1 MNIQA
6 DKDVKA
12 HKVTPMMKQF
22 LGIKAEAGPDVLL
35 FFRMGD
41 FYELFFDDAIR
52 AADALDI
59 ALTKRG
65 KHNGF
70 DIPMCG
76 VPVHASETYLHR
88 LIKKGFKVA
97 VCEQTE
103 TPIEAKKRGY
113 KAVVNREITRVV
125 TPGTLTEEALL
136 DSRGQNFILSIYK
149 SLLGEYAIAWADISD
164 GSFNVSEVDS
174 MNLPSKLAALSPS
187 EVIIPELLYQDSE
200 FLKTLHLRDTSL
212 TPQPAI
218 KFNYRSAEA
227 HLKKCFNVKS
237 LQGFGSF
244 TKAEISAAGAL
255 LNYLELT
262 QAGNKVQ
269 LSNLKQNSTSNYL
282 IIDPATRASLEIDRN
297 QRGLKDGSLLS
308 VVDRT
313 VTGAGARLLKQRLN
327 SPLIDSSEI
336 NKRLDSVG
344 FFIKKN
350 EILQKLRTELR
361 KMGDM
366 ARSVSRLGLG
376 RGSPKDILT
385 LSQGLMLC
393 QEIENFFHDV
403 TDLKKIDNVFNAV
416 KKLKISNN
424 SSLFRFALESSEAF
438 LPDAPLN
445 LRQGG
450 FIATGWS
457 SELDELK
464 ILRSDSRQHI
474 ANLQAEYI
482 KISSIPTL
490 KVKHNNILGYFIE
503 ITPKYSNK
511 MDDEHLK
518 EIFIHRQTL
527 GGCVRYTTT
536 DLADLDSRITTAR
549 DRALAL
555 EIDIF
560 QEFVARSISLTEEIR
575 EVALALATLDVLSAT
590 SVWANETIAI
600 RPLVDNS
607 TAFSVKDGRHP
618 VVERSLSKLP
628 DSNFTPNDCEIDA
641 EINLGPRLTLIT
653 GPNMAGK
660 STYLRQNAIMVIL
673 AQSGFY
679 VPATAAQI
687 GVVDRLFSRV
697 GASDDLSR
705 GQSTFMVE
713 MLETAAILNLATNR
727 SFVILDEIGRGTST
741 FDGLAIA
748 WSVADHLFKVNQ
760 SRTLFATHY
769 HELTKMIESTDGTK
783 NVSLK
788 AKEWNGELIFLHDL
802 MAGAADKSYGI
813 QVAKL
818 AGLPVAALRRAQDVL
833 SLLEADHKN
842 KGSIIDDLPLFEV
855 SEPSQNVQK
864 LETLELIKNLN
875 TDELTPRAALDF
887 LYELKMKLSND

>member
-22 LGIKAEAGPDVLL
+22 LSIKAEAGPDVLL

-41 FYELFFDDAIR
+41 FYELFFDDAIH
-52 AADALDI
+52 AAEALDI

-76 VPVHASETYLHR
+76 VPAHASETYLHR

-97 VCEQTE
+97 ICEQTE
-103 TPIEAKKRGY
+103 TPAEAKKRGY
-113 KAVVNREITRVV
+113 KAVVNREIVRVV
-125 TPGTLTEEALL
+125 TPGTLTEESLL
-136 DSRGQNFILSIYK
+136 DARGQNIILSIYK

-164 GSFNVSEVDS
+164 GSFNVSEVDP
-174 MNLPSKLAALSPS
+174 MNLPSKLAAFSPS

-227 HLKKCFNVKS
+227 HLQKCFNVKS

-262 QAGNKVQ
+262 QAGNRVQ

-282 IIDPATRASLEIDRN
+282 LIDPATRTSLEIDRN

-313 VTGAGARLLKQRLN
+313 ITGAGARLLKQRLN
-327 SPLIDSSEI
+327 SPLIDSCEI
-336 NKRLDSVG
+336 NKRLDSVD
-344 FFIKKN
+344 FFVKKD
-350 EILQKLRTELR
+350 ELLLKLRTEL
-361 KMGDM
+361 KKTGDM

-424 SSLFRFALESSEAF
+424 SKLFRFAVEASKAF

-445 LRQGG
+445 LRQSG
-450 FIATGWS
+450 FIASGWS

-474 ANLQAEYI
+474 ANLQAEYREV
-482 KISSIPTL
+482 SSIPTL

-503 ITPKYSNK
+503 ITPKYSDK
-511 MDDEHLK
+511 MNDGHLK

-527 GGCVRYTTT
+527 GSCVRYTTT

-560 QEFVARSISLTEEIR
+560 QRFVARSIFLTEEIR
-575 EVALALATLDVLSAT
+575 EVALALATLDVLSAA
-590 SVWANETIAI
+590 SIWAIETNAI
-600 RPLVDNS
+600 RPSVDNS
-607 TAFSVKDGRHP
+607 TAFSVKEGRHP
-618 VVERSLSKLP
+618 VVEKSLSRLP
-628 DSNFTPNDCEIDA
+628 DLNFTPNDCELDV

-653 GPNMAGK
+653 GPNMAGE
-660 STYLRQNAIMVIL
+660 STYLRQKALMVIL

-679 VPATAAQI
+679 VPATAAKI
-687 GVVDRLFSRV
+687 GIVDRLFSRV

-748 WSVADHLFKVNQ
+748 WSVADHLFEINQ
-760 SRTLFATHY
+760 CRTLFATHY
-769 HELTKMIESTDGTK
+769 HELTKMIESTDGAK

-788 AKEWNGELIFLHDL
+788 AKEWDGELIFLHDL
-802 MAGAADKSYGI
+802 IAGAADKSYGI

-833 SLLEADHKN
+833 SLLESDHKD
-842 KGSIIDDLPLFEV
+842 KGSIIADLPLFDV
-855 SEPSQNVQK
+855 KAPSQNVQK
-864 LETLELIKNLN
+864 SETLELIKNLN

-887 LYELKMKLSND
+887 LYELKMKLQ

>member
-22 LGIKAEAGPDVLL
+22 LSIKAEAGPDVLL

-41 FYELFFDDAIR
+41 FYELFFDDAIH
-52 AADALDI
+52 AAEALDI

-76 VPVHASETYLHR
+76 VPAHASETYLHR

-97 VCEQTE
+97 ICEQTE
-103 TPIEAKKRGY
+103 TPAEAKKRGY
-113 KAVVNREITRVV
+113 KAVVNREIVRVV
-125 TPGTLTEEALL
+125 TPGTLTEESLL
-136 DSRGQNFILSIYK
+136 DARGQNIILSIYK

-164 GSFNVSEVDS
+164 GSFNVSEVDP
-174 MNLPSKLAALSPS
+174 MNLPSKLAAFSPS

-200 FLKTLHLRDTSL
+200 FLKNLHLRDTSL

-227 HLKKCFNVKS
+227 HLQKCFNVKS

-262 QAGNKVQ
+262 QAGNSVQ

-282 IIDPATRASLEIDRN
+282 LIDPATRTSLEIDRN

-313 VTGAGARLLKQRLN
+313 ITGAGARLLKQRLN
-327 SPLIDSSEI
+327 SPLIDSCEI
-336 NKRLDSVG
+336 NKRLDSVD
-344 FFIKKN
+344 FFVKKD
-350 EILQKLRTELR
+350 ELLLKLRTEL
-361 KMGDM
+361 KKTGDM

-424 SSLFRFALESSEAF
+424 SKLFRFAVEASKAF
-438 LPDAPLN
+438 LSDAPLN

-450 FIATGWS
+450 FIASGWS

-474 ANLQAEYI
+474 ANLQAEYREV
-482 KISSIPTL
+482 SSIPTL

-503 ITPKYSNK
+503 ITPKYSDK
-511 MDDEHLK
+511 MNDGHLK

-527 GGCVRYTTT
+527 GSCVRYTTT

-560 QEFVARSISLTEEIR
+560 QRFVARSIFLTEEIR
-575 EVALALATLDVLSAT
+575 EVALALATLDVLSAA
-590 SVWANETIAI
+590 SIWAIETNAI
-600 RPLVDNS
+600 RPSVDNS
-607 TAFSVKDGRHP
+607 TAFSVKEGRHP
-618 VVERSLSKLP
+618 VVEKSLSRLP
-628 DSNFTPNDCEIDA
+628 DLNFTPNDCELDV

-660 STYLRQNAIMVIL
+660 STYLRQNALMVIL

-679 VPATAAQI
+679 VPATAAKI
-687 GVVDRLFSRV
+687 GIVDRLFSRV

-748 WSVADHLFKVNQ
+748 WSVADHLFEINQ
-760 SRTLFATHY
+760 CRTLFATHY
-769 HELTKMIESTDGTK
+769 HELTKMIESTDGAK

-788 AKEWNGELIFLHDL
+788 AKEWDGELIFLHDL
-802 MAGAADKSYGI
+802 IAGAADKSYGI

-833 SLLEADHKN
+833 SLLESDHKD
-842 KGSIIDDLPLFEV
+842 KGSIIADLPLFDV
-855 SEPSQNVQK
+855 KASSQNVQK
-864 LETLELIKNLN
+864 SETLELIKNLN

-887 LYELKMKLSND
+887 LYELKMKLQ

>member
-22 LGIKAEAGPDVLL
+22 LSIKAEAGPDVLL

-41 FYELFFDDAIR
+41 FYELFFDDAIH
-52 AADALDI
+52 AAEVLDI

-76 VPVHASETYLHR
+76 VPAHASETYLHR

-97 VCEQTE
+97 ICEQTE
-103 TPIEAKKRGY
+103 TPAEAKKRGY
-113 KAVVNREITRVV
+113 KAIVNREIVRVV
-125 TPGTLTEEALL
+125 TPGTLTEETLL
-136 DSRGQNFILSIYK
+136 DASGQNFILSIYK

-164 GSFNVSEVDS
+164 GSFNVSEVDP

-200 FLKTLHLRDTSL
+200 FLKTLHLRDASL

-227 HLKKCFNVKS
+227 HLQKCFNVKS

-262 QAGNKVQ
+262 QAGNRVQ

-313 VTGAGARLLKQRLN
+313 ITGAGARLLKQRLN
-327 SPLIDSSEI
+327 SPLIDSCEI

-344 FFIKKN
+344 FFVKKD
-350 EILQKLRTELR
+350 ELLLKLRTEL
-361 KMGDM
+361 KKTGDM
-366 ARSVSRLGLG
+366 ARSVGRLGLG

-424 SSLFRFALESSEAF
+424 SKLFRFAVEASKAF

-482 KISSIPTL
+482 EVSSIPTL

-503 ITPKYSNK
+503 ITPKYADK
-511 MDDEHLK
+511 MNDDHLK

-560 QEFVARSISLTEEIR
+560 QRFVARSIFLTEEIR
-575 EVALALATLDVLSAT
+575 EVALALATLDVLSAA
-590 SVWANETIAI
+590 SIWAIETNAI
-600 RPLVDNS
+600 MPSVDNS
-607 TAFSVKDGRHP
+607 TAFSVKEGRHP
-618 VVERSLSKLP
+618 VVEKSLSKLP
-628 DSNFTPNDCEIDA
+628 DSNFTPNDCELDVD
-641 EINLGPRLTLIT
+641 INLGPRLTLIT

-660 STYLRQNAIMVIL
+660 STYLRQNALMVIL

-679 VPATAAQI
+679 VPATAAKI
-687 GVVDRLFSRV
+687 GIVDRLFSRV

-748 WSVADHLFKVNQ
+748 WSVADHLFEINQ
-760 SRTLFATHY
+760 CRTLFATHY
-769 HELTKMIESTDGTK
+769 HELTKMIESTDGAK

-788 AKEWNGELIFLHDL
+788 AKEWDGELIFLHDL
-802 MAGAADKSYGI
+802 ITGAADKSYGI

-833 SLLEADHKN
+833 SLLESDHKD
-842 KGSIIDDLPLFEV
+842 KGSIIADLPLFDV
-855 SEPSQNVQK
+855 KVPSQNVQK
-864 LETLELIKNLN
+864 SETLELIKNLN

-887 LYELKMKLSND
+887 LYELKMKLQ